1 MITPHFG
8 IFNPPPRPRSAANS
22 NAGVDPVLG
31 ATAIDDDDQDRYSR
45 VERDLVL
52 LTHGDGAHFIATP
65 SADEAKPERRPWR
78 FIGVAMRPYY

>member
-1 MITPHFG
+1 MMITPHFG

-22 NAGVDPVLG
+22 NAETDPVPVG
-31 ATAIDDDDQDRYSR
+31 DEDPDRYSR

-65 SADEAKPERRPWR
+65 SADEAKPERRRWR
-78 FIGVAMRPYY
+78 FVGAAMPPYF